1 MQGHPQNRN
10 SILADFLKVPQCVK
24 YTLIALPPPAHGYFQ
39 GASKPY
45 QDHMVLGL
53 RVLALWNGTL
63 HFLVPSLWPCS
74 LPMFPLCT
82 VCPQCWPQAQLGL
95 AVLLLRFHAQ
105 RCPCPGEPAPVS
117 LPQDNASC
125 PGGGAG
131 MTGPQLLRAH
141 SRVRSHCFCVAS
153 VHKSTFMGPSNPATQ
168 SQNQTGSLSL
178 LYLLSSQE
186 RSEFSFLQQNV
197 PTLLMLGHSLMPQH
211 GVSFAELQDDR

>member
-1 MQGHPQNRN
+1 MAHFISLCRLCGPVLSPCFRSAQSAHSAG
-10 SILADFLKVPQCVK
+10 LKHSWGSQCCRSGSTHK
-24 YTLIALPPPAHGYFQ
+24 DAP
-39 GASKPY
+39 
-45 QDHMVLGL
+45 VLGK
-53 RVLALWNGTL
+53 
-63 HFLVPSLWPCS
+63 
-74 LPMFPLCT
+74 
-82 VCPQCWPQAQLGL
+82 
-95 AVLLLRFHAQ
+95 
-105 RCPCPGEPAPVS
+105 PAPVS

-141 SRVRSHCFCVAS
+141 SRVRSHCFCAAS